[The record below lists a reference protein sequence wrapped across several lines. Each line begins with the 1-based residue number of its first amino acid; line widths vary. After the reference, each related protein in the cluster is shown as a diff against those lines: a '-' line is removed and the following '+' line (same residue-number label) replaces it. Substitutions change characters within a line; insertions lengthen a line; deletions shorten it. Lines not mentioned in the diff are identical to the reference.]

1 MKFTVDRSQAE
12 VRQFAG
18 PGEYTVIIA
27 SAKDE
32 GLDKLVARL
41 SRADLAIPA
50 ARVLVPGLQ
59 PYPSDLVTPR
69 LQRVIDRTGGGP
81 GARGGPRLM

>member
-32 GLDKLVARL
+32 GLDKSGNPVVSLRYKAPTGEALNDRFIRRTRKAVAC
-41 SRADLAIPA
+41 
-50 ARVLVPGLQ
+50 
-59 PYPSDLVTPR
+59 
-69 LQRVIDRTGGGP
+69 
-81 GARGGPRLM
+81 